1 MKSYGAAIQMN
12 PVEVNFYMVLF
23 NFKDF
28 TILEIWNFWFRVIN
42 NVENCVC
49 VVESSDCVGALPEPS

>member
-1 MKSYGAAIQMN
+1 MN
-12 PVEVNFYMVLF
+12 PLELNFFVVLF

-28 TILEIWNFWFRVIN
+28 TTLEIWNFWFRVISN
-42 NVENCVC
+42 TENCVC